1 MDTKDYLILTKGRAV
16 CIVLD
21 TARGIMAEMKFEN
34 SIFENIRKE
43 CEADMLNLM
52 IQVAT
57 ISNGCDQWE
66 EVYALL
72 TDIGISIPEDVEQ
85 EMRYMSSVMDILPS
99 DQRHS

>member
-21 TARGIMAEMKFEN
+21 TARGIMAEMKFED

-52 IQVAT
+52 I
-57 ISNGCDQWE
+57 
-66 EVYALL
+66 
-72 TDIGISIPEDVEQ
+72 
-85 EMRYMSSVMDILPS
+85 
-99 DQRHS
+99 